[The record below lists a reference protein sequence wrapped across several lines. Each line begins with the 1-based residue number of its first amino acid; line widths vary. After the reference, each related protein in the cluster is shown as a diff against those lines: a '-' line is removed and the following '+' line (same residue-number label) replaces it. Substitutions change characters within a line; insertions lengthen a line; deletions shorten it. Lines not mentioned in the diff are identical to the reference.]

1 MVIYTE
7 TASEGNRS
15 VKPSFYLVMLSMD
28 MLLSPVLLHYT
39 VVQYI
44 WKTAS
49 SSSALYTFNILKHTF
64 KLDTVL
70 PADQFKTLITNY
82 SAFGRNF
89 WLSVIIFNAPQFYLC
104 SVMFVG
110 WHLLS
115 VSIFMYP
122 FCLFTLGLC
131 LLVLLVITFLHI
143 FCFFFLSFFFFF
155 FF

>member
-104 SVMFVG
+104 SLVG
-110 WHLLS
+110 ICYLLAFLCTHSVYSLWDYVCWSCLLS
-115 VSIFMYP
+115 H
-122 FCLFTLGLC
+122 FCTYSVF
-131 LLVLLVITFLHI
+131 
-143 FCFFFLSFFFFF
+143 SFFFFF
-155 FF
+155 FLF